1 MTIKG
6 YEDLE
11 VYRAGYG
18 LAMRIHKVSQGLP
31 GSERYELGQ
40 QIRKAAISVPANI
53 AEGYGRK
60 DSEKEFK
67 HFLRNAMGS
76 ANEVMVYIDMM
87 RDLDYVEEEVHATLK
102 KEYEV
107 LARKLYQ
114 LIKRWENFRE
124 RSGV

>member
-1 MTIKG
+1 MAIKS
-6 YEDLE
+6 YDDLE
-11 VYRAGYG
+11 VYKLGYE
-18 LAMRIHKVSQGLP
+18 LAIRIHKASQELP

-87 RDLDYVEEEVHATLK
+87 KDIGHVDERTHAVLK
-102 KEYEV
+102 SDYEV

-114 LIKRWENFRE
+114 LIKRWENFGE
-124 RSGV
+124 KSGL